1 MFKKLFV
8 LMVLA
13 ATFLGGY
20 YLGRE
25 PGSPDIFAAVRD
37 GYEKAAQLGEIF
49 GAADD
54 EGIRAFNALTNRQ
67 ASDQST
73 PPAPADDASS
83 RLR

>member
-13 ATFLGGY
+13 ATFFGGY

-37 GYEKAAQLGEIF
+37 GYEKAAQLGKAFEA
-49 GAADD
+49 AADD
-54 EGIRAFNALTNRQ
+54 EGIGPLDALSDRK
-67 ASDQST
+67 ASDQS
-73 PPAPADDASS
+73 AALASAS
-83 RLR
+83 GAGLE